1 MGKTL
6 KKNTPEYE
14 QALDAVVEILRDRA
28 RAGAAPLS
36 YGDLSAEL
44 AERGH
49 HVPAYEGLLPYLLE
63 DASAQESPDGSLPLL
78 SALVV
83 LRETGRPS
91 GGFFKLARRAPYK
104 RPGDDTELWVEEIR
118 QLARHYADR

>member
-1 MGKTL
+1 M

-14 QALDAVVEILRDRA
+14 QALDAVVGILRDRA
-28 RAGAAPLS
+28 RGGAAPLS
-36 YGDLSAEL
+36 YGDLSTEL
-44 AERGH
+44 AGRGH
-49 HVPAYEGLLPYLLE
+49 QVPAYEGPMPYLLE
-63 DASAQESPDGSLPLL
+63 DASVRESPDGSLPLL

-104 RPGDDTELWVEEIR
+104 RPGDDMELWIGEIK
-118 QLARHYADR
+118 QLAKHYADR

>member
-1 MGKTL
+1 MKKDTL
-6 KKNTPEYE
+6 EYE

-36 YGDLSAEL
+36 YGDLSTEL
-44 AERGH
+44 TRRGH
-49 HVPAYEGLLPYLLE
+49 HVPAHEGPMPHLLE

-83 LRETGRPS
+83 LQETGRPS

-104 RPGDDTELWVEEIR
+104 RPGDDMELWVEEIK
-118 QLARHYADR
+118 QLARHYADH

>member
-1 MGKTL
+1 MKKDTL
-6 KKNTPEYE
+6 EYE
-14 QALDAVVEILRDRA
+14 HALDAVVDILKGRA

-44 AERGH
+44 ARRGH
-49 HVPAYEGLLPYLLE
+49 HVPAHEGAMPYLLE
-63 DASAQESPDGSLPLL
+63 DASVRESPDGSAPLL

-83 LRETGRPS
+83 LKDTGRPS

-104 RPGDDTELWVEEIR
+104 RPGDDTELWVREV
-118 QLARHYADR
+118 QHLTRHFAGR

>member
-1 MGKTL
+1 M
-6 KKNTPEYE
+6 KKNTLEYG
-14 QALDAVVEILRDRA
+14 QALDAVVEILRERA
-28 RAGAAPLS
+28 RAGAAPLT

-49 HVPAYEGLLPYLLE
+49 HVPAYEGPMPYLLE
-63 DASAQESPDGSLPLL
+63 DASVQESPDGSLPLL

-91 GGFFKLARRAPYK
+91 GGFFKLARRAPYE
-104 RPGDDTELWVEEIR
+104 RPGDDTELWVEEIK
-118 QLARHYADR
+118 QLAKHYADR